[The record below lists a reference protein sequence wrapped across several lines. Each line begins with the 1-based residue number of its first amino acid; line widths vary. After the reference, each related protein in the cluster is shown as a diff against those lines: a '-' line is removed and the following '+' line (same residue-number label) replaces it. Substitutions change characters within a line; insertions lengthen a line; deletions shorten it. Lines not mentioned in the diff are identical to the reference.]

1 MIISCRL
8 TPDSRR
14 VGFQE
19 TTTSFILPE
28 TVSALQ
34 SSWDVKAQQDNNPIW
49 EFLWDSRIDSSREK
63 GLLQMAFTTESY
75 EVATSSS
82 DSSGNR
88 EIQVAEAALK
98 VLLFSLTEIRAT
110 NMTEDD
116 IRDTKRGL

>member
-1 MIISCRL
+1 VRPVPPLDHSVSL
-8 TPDSRR
+8 TADSRR

-75 EVATSSS
+75 EMAASSS
-82 DSSGNR
+82 DPSGDR

-98 VLLFSLTEIRAT
+98 VLLPLPH
-110 NMTEDD
+110 
-116 IRDTKRGL
+116 RDACH

>member
-1 MIISCRL
+1 MRLAPPLNIIVSL
-8 TPDSRR
+8 TTHSRR

-34 SSWDVKAQQDNNPIW
+34 SSWDVKVQPDNNPIW

-75 EVATSSS
+75 EMPTAGS
-82 DSSGNR
+82 DSSCDR
-88 EIQVAEAALK
+88 ETQVAEAALK
-98 VLLFSLTEIRAT
+98 VLVLLPQRHTRH
-110 NMTEDD
+110 
-116 IRDTKRGL
+116 

>member
-1 MIISCRL
+1 M
-8 TPDSRR
+8 
-14 VGFQE
+14 
-19 TTTSFILPE
+19 
-28 TVSALQ
+28 
-34 SSWDVKAQQDNNPIW
+34 KAQQDNNPIW

-75 EVATSSS
+75 EMATSSS